1 MKKTLLMLMLLGLAA
16 FATAAPAVQLFDF
29 DAQAVMPSGVGGT
42 AAVYGRI
49 VNGVAVGTPLPL
61 DLANYEYTIVVTGL
75 TQNSD
80 GVISQFS
87 GGMIAIYEDAG
98 TAADWATPSSFSDGA
113 AILTGT
119 LAVFQ
124 RSMLTATLGSGAGS
138 VDWTGG
144 TMLGLLAPADRT
156 GWPFLT
162 SVSRAA
168 AQVQPGY
175 GERWDGKVEPRGE
188 VVATEE
194 WSWSELKAAFR

>member
-1 MKKTLLMLMLLGLAA
+1 MKKTMLMLVLLGLAA

-29 DAQAVMPSGVGGT
+29 DAQAVMPNGVGGT
-42 AAVYGRI
+42 AAIYGRI
-49 VNGVAVGTPLPL
+49 VNGAAVDTPLPL
-61 DLANYEYTIVVTGL
+61 DFANYEYTIVVTGL
-75 TQNSD
+75 TQD
-80 GVISQFS
+80 TAGATSQFS
-87 GGMIAIYEDAG
+87 GGTVAIYQDAG
-98 TAADWATPSSFSDGA
+98 TAADWATSSSFGDGT

-124 RSMLTATLGSGAGS
+124 RSMLTATLGSGAGA

-162 SVSRAA
+162 TVSLAA
-168 AQVQPGY
+168 SQVQPGY
-175 GERWDGKVEPRGE
+175 SERWDGKVEPRGE

-194 WSWSELKAAFR
+194 MSWSELKATYR